1 MRRSWCLFSS
11 ALSAFCTGSFMQG
24 SSWLMTKLP
33 ETTTL
38 KEALFF
44 IWSLLWGAV
53 VSNKKTLMVEMVL
66 GRLVAGV
73 IVFAAYAIYIQI
85 LKKHKCTLELNDFDI
100 GMMKNVSQWN
110 YHIVYLYFFQG
121 SFWRLWIGNLGY
133 LSPARIWDQNLLL
146 QQYLGHSIHGIIS
159 SNIIIKAL
167 LQPFLVRDMNFVFLF
182 QSIMGQ
188 ILIVCTQSV
197 S

>member
-1 MRRSWCLFSS
+1 M
-11 ALSAFCTGSFMQG
+11 
-24 SSWLMTKLP
+24 
-33 ETTTL
+33 
-38 KEALFF
+38 
-44 IWSLLWGAV
+44 
-53 VSNKKTLMVEMVL
+53 SNKKTLMVEMVL

-133 LSPARIWDQNLLL
+133 LSPARI
-146 QQYLGHSIHGIIS
+146 
-159 SNIIIKAL
+159 
-167 LQPFLVRDMNFVFLF
+167 
-182 QSIMGQ
+182 
-188 ILIVCTQSV
+188 
-197 S
+197 